1 MRNNKPELYLA
12 IFIVA
17 VIASTAFLYLQTQ
30 ETNNYGIFP
39 EKLSDMNVV
48 LYREGEVAISE
59 VQNLHGGT
67 VVPDNAYIAVYRS
80 NGGNKVKFWVSES
93 GSSEQAE
100 SLVVAMND
108 MVGKTGVFSES
119 KVSTIEGFTV
129 YYVTGLGEYHYF
141 WAKDN
146 NVFWVQVNNPDE
158 TYQRGIVKESINRIK

>member
-1 MRNNKPELYLA
+1 MRKNKPELYLA

-17 VIASTAFLYLQTQ
+17 VIASTAFLYLQTE

-39 EKLSDMNVV
+39 EKLGDMTLA
-48 LYREGEVAISE
+48 LYRDGEVAISE
-59 VQNLHGGT
+59 VQNLHGGA

-80 NGGNKVKFWVSES
+80 SGGNKAKFWVSES
-93 GSSEQAE
+93 KSSEQAE
-100 SLVVAMND
+100 SLVAAMNS

-119 KVSTIEGFTV
+119 TASTIEGFTV

-141 WAKDN
+141 WAKGN

-158 TYQRGIVKESINRIK
+158 TYQRTIVKESINRIK